1 MLSVSRRELKF
12 LMGCDQAVKLQT
24 ELDCLLDT
32 DRYSTDGYYMVRSL
46 YFDSFR
52 EKDFSQKYDGIEN
65 RRKIRLRVYSAAQES
80 AKFEIKEKMGAYQ
93 KKDSLLVDRE
103 HAQAFIHGEYA
114 GLLDYEEPAAHR
126 LFGLMTLGAY
136 HPAAVVEYERR
147 AYMYDAFNTRITFD
161 RNVRSCEC
169 FYDIFSE
176 EIPYVPV
183 LTQQVILELKFSGVL
198 LESIQHI
205 LGKYHLTNVSVSK
218 YGIGRPIGAHYIF
231 YGG

>member
-12 LMGCDQAVKLQT
+12 LMCCERAAELQA
-24 ELDCLLDT
+24 ELDGILDT
-32 DRYSTDGYYMVRSL
+32 DRYSKGGYYTVRSL

-52 EKDFSQKYDGIEN
+52 DKDFSQKYDGMEN
-65 RRKIRLRVYSAAQES
+65 RRKIRLRVYSAAQAS
-80 AKFEIKEKMGAYQ
+80 AKFEIKEKAGACQ

-103 HAQAFIHGEYA
+103 HARAFMNGEYA
-114 GLLDYEEPAAHR
+114 GLLDYEEPVAHR

-161 RNVRSCEC
+161 RNVKSCEW

-176 EIPYVPV
+176 EMPFVPV
-183 LTQQVILELKFSGVL
+183 LTQQIILEVKFSGVL
-198 LESIQHI
+198 LESIRRI

-218 YGIGRPIGAHYIF
+218 YAAGRPTGAHYIL
-231 YGG
+231 